1 MKMSPP
7 TYGPQISKRDF
18 STESRELEKADR
30 VSIRSPKHP
39 TRSIVY
45 PRPASQSDVL
55 NNDVFFWHGEVG
67 YIINKR
73 TFSNEVL
80 YLVEVSRGVKGWVS
94 LKYIEKY
101 NAAHSSGNGNKFP
114 PAETG
119 GCSGESSSS
128 LTTLIDNLEKHKH
141 QAVALQDFVRAQK
154 IKEQILALKEK
165 SNDIND
171 IQNHT
176 SKPLDDVPVIGTAV
190 DAIKPQKCQ
199 DVSPLVVAQEIKE
212 VNDISEQH
220 SSIDPLVSF
229 DDGLS
234 WQVFPANKV
243 KKGRRSRVLNRGV
256 VVNLGFGS
264 FSITESMGGRQSLES
279 HGFQLEYC
287 KLTPKETRKYD
298 HHIYETHARK
308 NLYDYARE
316 KLVPFIRRLAKGGRC
331 PVALIAGSRGG
342 QETLQYI
349 WRHCYRG
356 PTVCLNASCIATSGA
371 ELHAYRGVNYT
382 MANAPRRIP
391 LVVTTSDNDEVGFR
405 PELGRE
411 LFQLYRG
418 PGHEHLITQ
427 YHCSSDSH
435 VPESVP
441 SRLGMLVRVA
451 VGQSTCRDIWGVSA
465 LASAR
470 QLVKSCTKN
479 SYVIVGGVKIR

>member
-1 MKMSPP
+1 M
-7 TYGPQISKRDF
+7 
-18 STESRELEKADR
+18 
-30 VSIRSPKHP
+30 
-39 TRSIVY
+39 
-45 PRPASQSDVL
+45 
-55 NNDVFFWHGEVG
+55 
-67 YIINKR
+67 
-73 TFSNEVL
+73 
-80 YLVEVSRGVKGWVS
+80 
-94 LKYIEKY
+94 
-101 NAAHSSGNGNKFP
+101 
-114 PAETG
+114 
-119 GCSGESSSS
+119 
-128 LTTLIDNLEKHKH
+128 
-141 QAVALQDFVRAQK
+141 
-154 IKEQILALKEK
+154 
-165 SNDIND
+165 
-171 IQNHT
+171 
-176 SKPLDDVPVIGTAV
+176 
-190 DAIKPQKCQ
+190 
-199 DVSPLVVAQEIKE
+199 VAQEITE

-234 WQVFPANKV
+234 WQVFPANNV
-243 KKGRRSRVLNRGV
+243 KKGRKSSVLNRGV

-264 FSITESMGGRQSLES
+264 FAITESMGGRQSLES
-279 HGFQLEYC
+279 NGFQLEYC
-287 KLTPKETRKYD
+287 KLTRKETRKYD
-298 HHIYETHARK
+298 HHVYETHARK
-308 NLYDYARE
+308 NLYYYARE
-316 KLVPFIRRLAKGGRC
+316 KLVPFIRRLAKEGRC
-331 PVALIAGSRGG
+331 PVALITGSRGG

-479 SYVIVGGVKIR
+479 SYVIVGGIKIR